1 VQRGKTTKDLSWIGI
16 HPVLDLSNPR
26 VAHTAEICSF
36 GQKPSNNAI
45 VVLNGLPLRRTI
57 GMSKIE
63 RCPCVVR
70 EDRMLKLLDKGEFNT
85 VIECL
90 LTDP

>member
-1 VQRGKTTKDLSWIGI
+1 MQRGKTTKDLSWIGI

-26 VAHTAEICSF
+26 VAYTIKIGSF
-36 GQKPSNNAI
+36 GQKPSNNAV
-45 VVLNGLPLRRTI
+45 VVLTGLPLRRTI

-70 EDRMLKLLDKGEFNT
+70 EDRVLKLVDKGEFNT
-85 VIECL
+85 IIECL